1 MEHENKKE
9 QGRFMGNGFEPK
21 PNNSM
26 GDWGGSDGFSMWD
39 STEEAGAEGVLNDWE
54 GSQETHGLFND
65 SYD

>member
-9 QGRFMGNGFEPK
+9 QGRSMGNGFEPT

-39 STEEAGAEGVLNDWE
+39 SAEDAPEGLLKDWE
-54 GSQETHGLFND
+54 GDHETHEMFND